1 MTKRAATF
9 LVVLLAATRAEAQFQ
24 SHSDAGAGEQ
34 YRVEFTLRFWSPT
47 PQLSLSTGD
56 LAGLGVG
63 PVDFV
68 QEFGL
73 EKDRFT
79 EYSVI
84 SKAGKHKF
92 RYGSIPISYSKE
104 AVITRTI
111 QFGGLTVPVSAP
123 VSMNVDWRLR
133 RYGYE
138 WDFVSAGRGYLGMIT
153 DVKDN
158 KFSANIEAG
167 PYGSED
173 ADVRVWVPTVGLGA
187 RAYPH
192 RLVSVTGEFN
202 IEVTRFKG
210 FDRLKTDWDGHFV
223 DFDVYATVN
232 AGHNFAIL
240 GGYRSLKVDYTSD
253 TDTANMR
260 MKGFYW
266 GGNVR
271 F

>member
-1 MTKRAATF
+1 MMTKRAALF
-9 LVVLLAATRAEAQFQ
+9 LIVLLAATRAEAQFK
-24 SHSDAGAGEQ
+24 SDGGAGEQ
-34 YRVEFTLRFWSPT
+34 YHVEFTLRFWSPT
-47 PQLSLSTGD
+47 PELSLSTGS
-56 LAGLGVG
+56 LANLGVG

-92 RYGSIPISYSKE
+92 RYGSIPISYSKD

-158 KFSANIEAG
+158 KFSASIEAG